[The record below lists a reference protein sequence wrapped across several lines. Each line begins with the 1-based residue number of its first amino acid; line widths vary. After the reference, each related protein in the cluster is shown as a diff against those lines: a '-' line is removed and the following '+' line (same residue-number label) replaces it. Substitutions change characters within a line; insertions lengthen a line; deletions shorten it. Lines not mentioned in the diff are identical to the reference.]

1 MVILTCVHNNQAWS
15 NSSGL
20 WRQSFAMLSCVGLLV
35 ILIASEKKFLA
46 SYFFVS
52 NQRKKIKKNNINNK
66 KNRKWQK
73 TINKKQSTTVVLVI
87 TRHAANRE
95 VQHDVYGKQETATWL
110 FTFGVFHFLHFR
122 AYFWG
127 YRESM
132 DGSITNSGKKKKL
145 FPTNCFKGE
154 ISKTFKIRSTSGFYL
169 IK

>member
-1 MVILTCVHNNQAWS
+1 MHNNQAWS

-46 SYFFVS
+46 SYFLCSTLFVS

-73 TINKKQSTTVVLVI
+73 KINEKQSTTVVLVI
-87 TRHAANRE
+87 TRYAANRE

-132 DGSITNSGKKKKL
+132 DGPITNSGKKKE
-145 FPTNCFKGE
+145 CFQRIVLKE
-154 ISKTFKIRSTSGFYL
+154 KFLKVSKFEVRAVFTL
-169 IK
+169 

>member
-1 MVILTCVHNNQAWS
+1 MLILACMHNNQAWS

-46 SYFFVS
+46 SYFLRSTLFVS

-73 TINKKQSTTVVLVI
+73 TINEKQSTTVVLVI

-132 DGSITNSGKKKKL
+132 DGPITNSGKKKNVSNEL
-145 FPTNCFKGE
+145 F
-154 ISKTFKIRSTSGFYL
+154 
-169 IK
+169 